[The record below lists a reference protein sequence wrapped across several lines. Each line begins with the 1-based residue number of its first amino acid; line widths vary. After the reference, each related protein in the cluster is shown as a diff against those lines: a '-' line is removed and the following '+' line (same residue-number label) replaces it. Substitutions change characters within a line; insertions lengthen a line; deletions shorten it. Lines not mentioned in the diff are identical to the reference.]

1 MLVGPKNCAKWFLL
15 NPLELMLKSLV
26 NPATRTNAW
35 MDLSECEFAYLYEF
49 RQSPKLIPWNDFRL
63 SSLQDKMVHLLCSKN
78 LLANDM
84 VIDHNNT
91 FPWFAT
97 SSGAIEF
104 VEKYNEPETEMMDS
118 RRRLFLDLQN
128 KFQKNLGNYYS
139 PALFASTRM

>member
-15 NPLELMLKSLV
+15 NPLKLMLKSLI

-35 MDLSECEFAYLYEF
+35 MDLSECEVAYLYEF
-49 RQSPKLIPWNDFRL
+49 RQSSKLIPWNDFRL
-63 SSLQDKMVHLLCSKN
+63 SLQDKMGHLLCSKN
-78 LLANDM
+78 LFANDM

-91 FPWFAT
+91 FPLFAT

-139 PALFASTRM
+139 HALFASTRM